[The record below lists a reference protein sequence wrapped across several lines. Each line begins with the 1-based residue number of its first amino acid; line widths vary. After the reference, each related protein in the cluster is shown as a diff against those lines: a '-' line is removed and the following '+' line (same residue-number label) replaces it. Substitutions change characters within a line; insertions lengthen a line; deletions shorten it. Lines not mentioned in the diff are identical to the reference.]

1 VEIDG
6 TRSSSP
12 RQKIRATARLGFARN
27 GEGSP
32 RVLLIVREGVAA
44 AARASRGR
52 GSPSVKQK
60 LFLATAW
67 SRVSCKCS
75 G

>member
-1 VEIDG
+1 M
-6 TRSSSP
+6 TN
-12 RQKIRATARLGFARN
+12 LGFAGN

-32 RVLLIVREGVAA
+32 RVLLIIEEGVAA

-60 LFLATAW
+60 QFLATAW
-67 SRVSCKCS
+67 SRVSCGCF